1 MVESAL
7 LHPCKLQICHK
18 NGGYVK
24 MKVKMFV
31 VSAA

>member
-7 LHPCKLQICHK
+7 LHHCKLQICHK

-24 MKVKMFV
+24 VKMFV